1 MNTAIVYV
9 RTDSKNNIIA
19 ISSSNYLNDVSG
31 WIQIDSG
38 VGDKYVHAD
47 NYYLPEPIMANED
60 PPIPRYKLVDG
71 TPEER
76 SEEEIKQDRDSM
88 PDPPEPSGDL
98 EERVAALEQAQ
109 AEIWSAQAAA
119 IREGVNSVE

>member
-47 NYYLPEPIMANED
+47 NYYLPEPLMANDD
-60 PPIPRYKLVDG
+60 PPIPRFKLVDG
-71 TPEER
+71 VPVLR
-76 SEEEIKQDRDSM
+76 SEEEIAEDR
-88 PDPPEPSGDL
+88 
-98 EERVAALEQAQ
+98 
-109 AEIWSAQAAA
+109 AA
-119 IREGVNSVE
+119 IPSPQPSETEMLKQQVADLQNQLLTMRLGG